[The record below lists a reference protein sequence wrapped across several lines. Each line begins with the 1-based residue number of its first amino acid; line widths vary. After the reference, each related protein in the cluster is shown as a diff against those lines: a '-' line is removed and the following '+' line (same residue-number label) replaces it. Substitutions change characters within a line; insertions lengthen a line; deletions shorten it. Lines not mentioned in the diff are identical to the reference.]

1 VTDAPI
7 DEDILRRSFVAIAT
21 STYEDAK
28 LANLDGKDSHPGVAD
43 EVATLAGWLCDERLG
58 KRAFAHTHPDLA
70 ANPTKN
76 QIRGVLEDP
85 APEQKWRA
93 ADAAV
98 LFVTGHGL
106 KADGAHW
113 LAVQATDTAK
123 PKSTALRTAD
133 LIGWL
138 TETGIEHLLLVLD
151 SCHAGA
157 AAGEAIAFDDPI
169 PATWLVL
176 PAATKNETAKTGA
189 LTGAVRELLEE
200 IGEPDGRNYG
210 EDPYLRVDWF
220 LEDLESKLGRRV
232 IPLQGSQQSGVHVCL
247 PNPHH
252 QPRPTTKTAP
262 SRRDLALPKA
272 DVEAHWGPRS
282 RGVANAD
289 DAGWL
294 FTGRADLM
302 RRLIA
307 AATSPTPGVLL
318 VTGGAGSGKSAVLA
332 RLVTL
337 SDPDFRA
344 AYAPEVARIPDD
356 LTPRE
361 GAVDVAVL
369 ATGKNAT
376 EILAQICR
384 ATGALPS
391 NGSTPALPESQQAWT
406 DWITDRRGPVTI
418 VVDALDEATN
428 PTEVLTG
435 CLQHLRLG
443 TAASKV
449 RLLVGVRSTGDP
461 GESGGDAAAGNGVGT
476 AGTSGTP
483 RRPVE
488 RQLADVVQD
497 GLAVDP
503 DRDRVQVDADPWW
516 MPGDVSEYV
525 TSLLL
530 APDAS
535 PYRWDDAATKEV
547 AEYLSGAVRRS
558 FLVARLAAEQ
568 LARRTDVVDANDPA
582 WRATIADGVLGVFR
596 TDLHQRLRTPQERL
610 KAVHL
615 LRAVAFAY
623 GRGLPWRTIWPL
635 VANAVADDP
644 NYPDEA
650 TTYGDSDIAWLLNDT
665 GLAGYLVTDR
675 EDDITVYRLFHD
687 NLRTTLRER
696 WRELLDSKPT

>member
-1 VTDAPI
+1 MTDTPI
-7 DEDILRRSFVAIAT
+7 DEGILRRSFVAIAT
-21 STYEDAK
+21 STYEDAR
-28 LANLDGKDSHPGVAD
+28 LANLDGKDGHSGVTD
-43 EVATLAGWLCDERLG
+43 EVATLSGWLCDKRLG
-58 KRAFAHTHPDLA
+58 KRAFTHTHPGLA
-70 ANPTKN
+70 ADPTKN
-76 QIRGVLEDP
+76 QIRAALEDP

-113 LAVQATDTAK
+113 LAVRATDTGR
-123 PKSTALRTAD
+123 PKATALRTAD

-151 SCHAGA
+151 SCYAGA

-176 PAATKNETAKTGA
+176 LAATKNETAKTGA

-220 LEDLESKLGRRV
+220 LEDLEKKLDRRV
-232 IPLQGSQQSGVHVCL
+232 IPLQGSQHSGVHVCL

-252 QPRPTTKTAP
+252 QHRRTTKTAP

-282 RGVANAD
+282 RGVANAA

-307 AATSPTPGVLL
+307 AATSPAPGVLL

-337 SDPDFRA
+337 SDPDFRS
-344 AYAPEVARIPDD
+344 AYASDVALIPDD
-356 LTPRE
+356 LTPPD

-384 ATGALPS
+384 ATGALPG
-391 NGSTPALPESQQAWT
+391 NGTTPALPESQQAWT
-406 DWITDRRGPVTI
+406 EWICVRRELVTI

-443 TAASKV
+443 AAASKV

-461 GESGGDAAAGNGVGT
+461 GT
-476 AGTSGTP
+476 TGTSRTP

-497 GLAVDP
+497 GLTVDP
-503 DRDRVQVDADPWW
+503 DRDRVQVDAEPWW
-516 MPGDVSEYV
+516 VPGDVSDYV

-530 APDAS
+530 APDTS
-535 PYRWDDAATKEV
+535 PYQRDEAATKDV
-547 AEYLSGAVRRS
+547 AEYLSEAVRRS

-568 LARRTDVVDANDPA
+568 LARRPDIVDAHDPA

-596 TDLHQRLRTPQERL
+596 TDLHQRLRTPEERL

-615 LRAVAFAY
+615 LR
-623 GRGLPWRTIWPL
+623 GMP
-635 VANAVADDP
+635 
-644 NYPDEA
+644 
-650 TTYGDSDIAWLLNDT
+650 
-665 GLAGYLVTDR
+665 
-675 EDDITVYRLFHD
+675 
-687 NLRTTLRER
+687 
-696 WRELLDSKPT
+696 